1 MALLGQIDFNEVHTN
16 DELLPAGEYQ
26 AIIVASGAKPEDPQT
41 AEGYVIS
48 KSGKGAFLPMTFEI
62 CEGEYKGR
70 QIRKNFNLKNSN
82 PEAVRIARG
91 ELKQL
96 LLALNWDFVKKPCG
110 PDDTTEIHMIPLV
123 IKVTQEENKQTGDL
137 QNNVKKFIVPGGGTT
152 ATQQPVAAPIGT
164 APMVKP
170 WQRKQD
176 AKPVEPVTPPKEE
189 PTAQQTAQ
197 TQEQPAEAPKV

>member
-70 QIRKNFNLKNSN
+70 QIRKNFNLKNLEEFANFQFDYFDEFSSK
-82 PEAVRIARG
+82 RI
-91 ELKQL
+91 LDYVL
-96 LLALNWDFVKKPCG
+96 D
-110 PDDTTEIHMIPLV
+110 
-123 IKVTQEENKQTGDL
+123 EN
-137 QNNVKKFIVPGGGTT
+137 
-152 ATQQPVAAPIGT
+152 
-164 APMVKP
+164 
-170 WQRKQD
+170 
-176 AKPVEPVTPPKEE
+176 E
-189 PTAQQTAQ
+189 
-197 TQEQPAEAPKV
+197 